1 MIITFGFLEK
11 NTFQIAS
18 LIKAAFLYS
27 ALWVVCWYLSA
38 GIVKWESA
46 RLYLLNRSIL
56 FLSTFETKR
65 FLIVFRFLLG
75 QISNKNVTLLF
86 WEDILLNIVKNF
98 SPLTNFTA
106 PWIWLSLVI
115 MRSFVNVHKAAFV
128 IIFSVLCNRSKG
140 F

>member
-1 MIITFGFLEK
+1 MIITFDFLEK
-11 NTFQIAS
+11 NTFQIVS

-56 FLSTFETKR
+56 FLSTLETKR
-65 FLIVFRFLLG
+65 ILIVFRFLLG
-75 QISNKNVTLLF
+75 QKSNKNVTLLI
-86 WEDILLNIVKNF
+86 WEDCTVKNF
-98 SPLTNFTA
+98 SPLTNFMT
-106 PWIWLSLVI
+106 PRIWLSLVI